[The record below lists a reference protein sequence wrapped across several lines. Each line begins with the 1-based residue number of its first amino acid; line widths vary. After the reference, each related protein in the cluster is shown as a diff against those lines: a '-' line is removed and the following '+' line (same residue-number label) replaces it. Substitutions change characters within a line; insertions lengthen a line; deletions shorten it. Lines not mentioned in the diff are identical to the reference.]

1 MTHEI
6 KCTLCGLNVELYCEV
21 KNKAY
26 YKCTNCLSV
35 FLDPRNLP
43 SREEERSRY
52 EEHNNNVEDLRYQ
65 EFVAPIVNAIKHN
78 FTAEHVGL
86 DFGAGTGPVITKLLR
101 DNGYIIGLY
110 DPLFWDHPGVLN
122 EMYDYIACCEVMEH
136 FHNPRKEF
144 ALLRSLLKPNGV
156 LYCMTDLYSENIDFR
171 RWRYK
176 NDQSHVFFYH
186 KHALEWIQSHMQFSR
201 LEIKGRLIQFSG
213 RRS

>member
-1 MTHEI
+1 MTHET
-6 KCTLCGLNVELYCEV
+6 KCTLCGLNVELFCEV

-52 EEHNNNVEDLRYQ
+52 EEHNNDVEDLRYQ

-110 DPLFWDHPGVLN
+110 DPL
-122 EMYDYIACCEVMEH
+122 
-136 FHNPRKEF
+136 
-144 ALLRSLLKPNGV
+144 RSCRV
-156 LYCMTDLYSENIDFR
+156 
-171 RWRYK
+171 
-176 NDQSHVFFYH
+176 
-186 KHALEWIQSHMQFSR
+186 
-201 LEIKGRLIQFSG
+201 
-213 RRS
+213 